1 MKQRRVRKEKPIKDI
16 LKRFFKSIGVE
27 ERLEENLA
35 FAYWDSV
42 VGEEIASHTDPER
55 IVKGTVMVKVDN
67 DVWRN
72 ELAFFK
78 HEIIKRLNDRIGKRI
93 IQEIKFY

>member
-1 MKQRRVRKEKPIKDI
+1 MKQRRARKEKSIKDV
-16 LKRFFKSIGVE
+16 LQKFFKSVGIE
-27 ERLEENLA
+27 ERFEENLT

-42 VGEEIASHTDPER
+42 VGKEIASHTNPEK
-55 IVKGTVMVKVDN
+55 IVMGTVMVKVDN

-78 HEIIKRLNDRIGKRI
+78 HEIIKKLNDRIGKRI